1 MGAVESDISAFEIV
15 VACGAIL
22 SPYRR
27 NAESSEDTPCATPG
41 TSTSFGCNDY
51 ESREHIQY
59 SVYDLILLQ
68 VHSLELIDQL
78 VGDTLLGGG
87 THVFRPTE

>member
-1 MGAVESDISAFEIV
+1 MLDIAELLYTQPWQRFGSILESLQIKDLGSVGAVESDISAFEIV

-51 ESREHIQY
+51 ESR
-59 SVYDLILLQ
+59 
-68 VHSLELIDQL
+68 VHS
-78 VGDTLLGGG
+78 V
-87 THVFRPTE
+87 